1 MAWYLAKL
9 ALLLPLLA
17 LLIWGS
23 LRLSRT
29 MQQRLGVG
37 GGPGRRIRLVESAF
51 LGPGLRIAVVEVCG
65 REIVVGCSRNS
76 LTLLDVIA
84 QPETGCSAAC
94 EGDAT

>member
-1 MAWYLAKL
+1 MAWYFAKL

-29 MQQRLGVG
+29 MQQRLGANG
-37 GGPGRRIRLVESAF
+37 AGNRQIRLVESSY
-51 LGPGLRIAVVEVCG
+51 LGPGLRIAVIEFRG
-65 REIVVGCSRNS
+65 REIVLGCSRNS

-84 QPETGCSAAC
+84 QPEAESAISCPGEAS
-94 EGDAT
+94 

>member
-23 LRLSRT
+23 LKFSRT
-29 MQQRLGVG
+29 MQQRLGAG

-51 LGPGLRIAVVEVCG
+51 LGPGLRIAVVECRG
-65 REIVVGCSRNS
+65 REIVVGCSRNA

-84 QPETGCSAAC
+84 QPETECSAAG
-94 EGDAT
+94 ESDAS